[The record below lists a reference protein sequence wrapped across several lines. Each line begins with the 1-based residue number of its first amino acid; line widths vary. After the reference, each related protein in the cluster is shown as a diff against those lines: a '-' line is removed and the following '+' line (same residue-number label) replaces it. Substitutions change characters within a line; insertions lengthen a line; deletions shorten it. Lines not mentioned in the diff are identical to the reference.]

1 MAIAELDP
9 DLITKRKRMLDSVGH
24 YSRPDIFTLTIDR
37 EAKAQVWP
45 KAERTASSVG
55 ERDDTGKLSGTSYEG
70 KYGFSDSAAHQEAAA
85 TV

>member
-37 EAKAQVWP
+37 EAKAQVLP
-45 KAERTASSVG
+45 KG
-55 ERDDTGKLSGTSYEG
+55 ERPSLAGGAQDEKGKEPGASYEG
-70 KYGFSDSAAHQEAAA
+70 NYRFSDSAAHQETAAS
-85 TV
+85 V

>member
-1 MAIAELDP
+1 
-9 DLITKRKRMLDSVGH
+9 MLDSVGH

-45 KAERTASSVG
+45 KAERTASSVVG
-55 ERDDTGKLSGTSYEG
+55 GRDDTGKPSGTSYEG
-70 KYGFSDSAAHQEAAA
+70 KYRFSDSTAHQEAEA

>member
-37 EAKAQVWP
+37 EAKSQVLP
-45 KAERTASSVG
+45 KADRSLVGLGVQDER
-55 ERDDTGKLSGTSYEG
+55 GKESGTSYEG
-70 KYGFSDSAAHQEAAA
+70 NYRFSDSAAHQETAAP
-85 TV
+85 V